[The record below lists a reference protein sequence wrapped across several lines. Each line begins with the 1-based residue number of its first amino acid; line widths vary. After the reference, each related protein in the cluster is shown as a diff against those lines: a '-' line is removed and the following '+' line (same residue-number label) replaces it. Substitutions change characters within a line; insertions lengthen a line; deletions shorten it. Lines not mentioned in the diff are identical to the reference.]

1 MKTDRKTAFLGVWLI
16 ALLLPLLA
24 CAESLPEQAAI
35 ASADPL
41 ATKAGMEILDQGG
54 NAFDAAVAVSAALAV
69 VEPASSG
76 LGGGAFWLLHIEAED
91 RDIFVDARE
100 VAPGAATAKMYLDEQ
115 GEPRPHAS
123 VDGPLAAGIPGQPAG
138 LVFLADRYGR
148 LPLAQSLAPA
158 IRYAENGFPASRRTL
173 MGLRF
178 RSRAYEQSPAFKK
191 VFLPDG
197 DIPEIGT
204 VIRQPDLART
214 LQRLAENGFDCFYR
228 GETAKLLVDGVRDA
242 GGIWTATDLAN
253 YAVIE
258 REPIIAENR
267 GVRIISAP
275 PPSSGGIALANM
287 LHVLAGFDLQAMDS
301 ATRKHLIIEA
311 MRRAYR
317 DRAEYL
323 GDPDFVDIPVA
334 RLTHPYYAAGQRASI
349 RTDRATRSADLSGIW
364 PQQAGGT
371 QTTHFS
377 VLDREGNRVAGT
389 MSINTWYGAGFMSP
403 GTGVILNNEMDDF
416 VIKPATPNE
425 YELIGAAAN
434 AIAPGKRMLSS
445 MSPTFLESDRGV
457 AILGTPGG
465 SRIISMVLLASLEW
479 MHGANASEM
488 VSLKRYHHQ
497 FFPDEVVFEKG
508 ALSADEQQ
516 TLTELGHQLRS
527 GRRTF
532 GNMNIVTWDYETG
545 KVEAATDPRGLGEA
559 EVRVY

>member
-1 MKTDRKTAFLGVWLI
+1 MKIRLKPEILCGWLI
-16 ALLLPLLA
+16 AVPLFV
-24 CAESLPEQAAI
+24 CAESLPKQAAI

-76 LGGGAFWLLHIEAED
+76 LGGGAFWLVHVAAED
-91 RDIFVDARE
+91 RNIFVDARE
-100 VAPGAATAKMYLDEQ
+100 VAPGAATVNMYLNEQ
-115 GEPRPHAS
+115 GEPRLHGS
-123 VDGPLAAGIPGQPAG
+123 VDGPLAAGIPGEPAG

-158 IRYAENGFPASRRTL
+158 IRYAENGFSASRRTL

-178 RSRAYEQSPAFKK
+178 RKRAYEQWPAFEK

-197 DIPEIGT
+197 KIPEIGT

-214 LQRLAENGFDCFYR
+214 LQRFAENGFDGFYR

-242 GGIWTATDLAN
+242 GGIWTADDLVN
-253 YAVIE
+253 YEVIE
-258 REPIIAENR
+258 REPITAEYR
-267 GVRIISAP
+267 GVRIVSAP
-275 PPSSGGIALANM
+275 PPSSGGVALANI
-287 LHVLAGFDLQAMDS
+287 LNVLAGFNLQDMDS
-301 ATRKHLIIEA
+301 VTRKHLIIEA

-334 RLTHPYYAAGQRASI
+334 RLTHPYYAAGQRGSI
-349 RTDRATRSADLSGIW
+349 RPDQATRSASLPGVW
-364 PQQAGGT
+364 LQQTAGS

-425 YELIGAAAN
+425 YGLIGSAAN

-445 MSPTFLESDRGV
+445 MSPTFLESDRGL

-465 SRIISMVLLASLEW
+465 SRIITMVLLAGLEW
-479 MHGANASEM
+479 MDGADASEM

-497 FFPDEVVFEKG
+497 FFPDELVFEKG
-508 ALSADEQQ
+508 ALTADEQQ
-516 TLTELGHQLRS
+516 ALRGRGHKLS
-527 GRRTF
+527 ETRRIF
-532 GNMNIVTWDYETG
+532 GNMNVVTWDYETG
-545 KVEAATDPRGLGEA
+545 KVEAVTDPRGRGEGQ
-559 EVRVY
+559 VRVY

>member
-1 MKTDRKTAFLGVWLI
+1 MKTDRKTAFLGAWLI

-24 CAESLPEQAAI
+24 CAESLPNQAAI

-41 ATKAGMEILDQGG
+41 ATAAGMEILDQGG

-100 VAPGAATAKMYLDEQ
+100 VAPGAAMAKMYLDEQ

-123 VDGPLAAGIPGQPAG
+123 LDGPLAAGIPGQPAG

-158 IRYAENGFPASRRTL
+158 IRYAENGFSASRRTT

-178 RSRAYEQSPAFKK
+178 RKRAYEQWPAFAK

-204 VIRQPDLART
+204 VIRQPDLAQT
-214 LQRLAENGFDCFYR
+214 LHRLAENGFDGFYR

-242 GGIWTATDLAN
+242 GGIWTAADLAN

-275 PPSSGGIALANM
+275 PPSSGGVALANM

-334 RLTHPYYAAGQRASI
+334 RLTHPYYAAGQRGSI
-349 RTDRATRSADLSGIW
+349 RTDQATRSISLAGIW
-364 PQQAGGT
+364 PKQSGGT

-377 VLDREGNRVAGT
+377 ILDSEGNRVAAT
-389 MSINTWYGAGFMSP
+389 LSINTWYGSGFMPP

-416 VIKPATPNE
+416 VSKPATPNE

-434 AIAPGKRMLSS
+434 EIAPGKRMLSS

-465 SRIISMVLLASLEW
+465 SRIISMVFLASLEW
-479 MHGANASEM
+479 MDGANASEM

-508 ALSADEQQ
+508 ALSPDEQQ
-516 TLTELGHQLRS
+516 ALTEWGHQLTES
-527 GRRTF
+527 RRAF

-545 KVEAATDPRGLGEA
+545 KVEAATDPRGLGKA